1 MSTED
6 KIGELLQ
13 KLVVL
18 EQHIQRLEYMG
29 QGATHPEMLGAYH
42 QQIHEDREQRK
53 QLRAELLVLKQ
64 MHRTELIERKAE
76 VEKEMESH
84 TTDAW
89 DVEELKEMLRNINRK
104 VEIITDEI
112 KLLSE

>member
-1 MSTED
+1 MTTED
-6 KIGELLQ
+6 KIGELLK

-42 QQIHEDREQRK
+42 QQMHEDREQRK

-64 MHRTELIERKAE
+64 MHRTELVQRKAE
-76 VEKEMESH
+76 VEKEMEGH
-84 TTDAW
+84 GIDAW
-89 DVEELKEMLRNINRK
+89 DIEDMKDVIRNIDRK